1 MSLTPSGQEIEWVY
15 STDPETHIRPISN
28 RTIVWLPHFFLT
40 FWHNFLTYNQ
50 RVIISYTRCITH
62 NTAIDRYHNENK
74 KLPSCI
80 ITEKKIWKIKK
91 WKISGFKII
100 SKIQRKLCSRLYSI
114 KLEFYSKND
123 KFVFKPPFG
132 GVMGYVRT
140 SFIARWTACGR
151 LPIHYNWTFVA
162 SSYSWDIISRY
173 WSKSAFFK
181 RGRITLSA
189 NFRWKGKWPTNVF
202 WYHKTRLITLSCG
215 VKTSAVC
222 FFISLQSTRVID
234 RQTELRSPRPR

>member
-91 WKISGFKII
+91 WKISGFKIKLSPKSVHCSSFQKVLFREI
-100 SKIQRKLCSRLYSI
+100 PQKITHMFPSNHACRP
-114 KLEFYSKND
+114 SKNAV
-123 KFVFKPPFG
+123 KQ
-132 GVMGYVRT
+132 RH
-140 SFIARWTACGR
+140 
-151 LPIHYNWTFVA
+151 L
-162 SSYSWDIISRY
+162 ISR
-173 WSKSAFFK
+173 
-181 RGRITLSA
+181 TLYT
-189 NFRWKGKWPTNVF
+189 PTIAEIPDRALDIGCWVQDQIDQYIPPAPVNNQPLHPVQHIQSVLVAEM
-202 WYHKTRLITLSCG
+202 YQNKLISYICTN
-215 VKTSAVC
+215 
-222 FFISLQSTRVID
+222 
-234 RQTELRSPRPR
+234 